1 MNSPTSQSHEQALA
15 ASQHAAEHLQKHAP
29 TGTLLQAP
37 FSSQPA
43 SLDLWSS
50 YETYLFSCL
59 KTGDDKA
66 AHLCLEKLVN
76 RFGANN
82 ERVMG
87 LHGIYQE
94 AMAEGEPALERI
106 LQEYCDILAEDPTNI
121 PIIKRRVVLLRGL
134 SRTNDA
140 IEALV
145 GLLGASPTDI
155 EAWAELS
162 DLYMS
167 QRMFPQAAFC
177 QEEILLVAPNAW
189 NTHARLGE
197 ILYISAASTSDPAP
211 MLTESVRRFCRSIEL
226 CDGYIRGYYGLKVR
240 FGDVDLGQKAATRL
254 REELAGNR
262 KSAQGSGG
270 SSEKEELLIL
280 PVQTVDKLCAKAEL
294 VLTDFLRQAKKNETR
309 SSEISAVMELLKANQ
324 SG

>member
-1 MNSPTSQSHEQALA
+1 MNPSTSQSHEQALA
-15 ASQHAAEHLQKHAP
+15 ASQQAAEHLQKHAP
-29 TGTLLQAP
+29 SGTLLQAP

-43 SLDLWSS
+43 SLELWSS

-59 KTGDDKA
+59 RTGDDKA

-82 ERVMG
+82 DRVMA

-106 LQEYCDILAEDPTNI
+106 LQEYCDILAEDPSNI
-121 PIIKRRVVLLRGL
+121 PIVKRRVVLLRGL

-140 IEALV
+140 IAALV
-145 GLLGASPTDI
+145 DLLGASPTDI

-226 CDGYIRGYYGLKVR
+226 CDGYIRGYYGLKV
-240 FGDVDLGQKAATRL
+240 AATRL

-262 KSAQGSGG
+262 TSAQGSVG
-270 SSEKEELLIL
+270 SSDKGELLVL
-280 PVQTVDKLCAKAEL
+280 PVQMVDKLCAKAEF
-294 VLTDFLRQAKKNETR
+294 VLTDILQQARKSETL
-309 SSEISAVMELLKANQ
+309 SSEIMAVRELLNANQ